1 VDQMIVAVT
10 NLSSTR
16 RLPTCRLLWTSWTA
30 RSSRTRRLPASG
42 MYLIR
47 PLIHPSS
54 LGLLTEALVDQ
65 MIVAV
70 IDSDPMSSPLTT
82 LPI

>member
-1 VDQMIVAVT
+1 
-10 NLSSTR
+10 
-16 RLPTCRLLWTSWTA
+16 
-30 RSSRTRRLPASG
+30 